1 MINGLAKKCVFL
13 KSIYHHAG
21 FWRYFKNAGWLFV
34 GQIFSLATSFFIGA
48 WVARYLGPEKYGLVN
63 YVLSF
68 VGLFVIVTAL
78 GTDNILNRE
87 LVNHPEKRN
96 ELLGTC
102 FRLRL
107 LGGLVAFL
115 AIIIAIFLFGE
126 HNIVWQTLVILYSV
140 SFFFQAP
147 YVISNYFFST
157 VQAKKNVQAQF
168 YVTSVCSILK
178 ILLILLGGDI
188 YWLVGIYVIDC
199 LCQSFFLF
207 LLYRAQGLKVADWRF
222 QPKLAYKI
230 WLDSWPL
237 MLSSA
242 AYFIYLRIDQVI
254 IGRVMDESSVG
265 IYAAA
270 VRIVEILYFIPTI
283 ICSAL
288 FPAIINARRVS
299 VELFARRLKYF
310 YLLLSFAGLLVAVV
324 ISLLAQPLV
333 AGVFGSA
340 YLSSVSIL
348 KIYAWSCVGL
358 FLGLGINQQLTVE
371 NKTKTIFY
379 INLVTMFFNIGL
391 NLFLIP
397 IMGLPGA
404 AVATL
409 ISYCIVPISFF
420 AIFRQGLNF
429 FYVKNS

>member
-1 MINGLAKKCVFL
+1 MAISGLIKKYIFS
-13 KSIYHHAG
+13 KSFYHHPG
-21 FWRYFKNAGWLFV
+21 FWRYFKNASWLFV
-34 GQIFSLATSFFIGA
+34 GQFFSLAASFFIGA
-48 WVARYLGPEKYGLVN
+48 WVARYLGPEEYGLVN

-107 LGGLVAFL
+107 LGGLIAFL
-115 AIIIAIFLFGE
+115 SIIVAIFLFGE
-126 HNIVWQTLVILYSV
+126 QNIVWRTLVILYSI

-178 ILLILLGGDI
+178 ILLILLGGNV
-188 YWLVGIYVIDC
+188 YWLVGIYAIDC
-199 LCQSFFLF
+199 LCQSFFLI
-207 LLYRAQGLKVADWRF
+207 LLYRAQGLKVADWCF

-254 IGRVMDESSVG
+254 IGRIMNESSVG
-265 IYAAA
+265 VYAAA

-283 ICSAL
+283 ICSSL

-299 VELFARRLKYF
+299 AELFARRLKYF
-310 YLLLSFAGLLVAVV
+310 YLLLGFTGLIVAVV
-324 ISLLAQPLV
+324 ISLLARPLV
-333 AGVFGSA
+333 VGIFGSA
-340 YLSSVSIL
+340 YLSSVGIL

-379 INLVTMFFNIGL
+379 INLATMVFNIGL

-397 IMGLPGA
+397 VMGLSGA

-409 ISYCIVPISFF
+409 ISYCVIPV
-420 AIFRQGLNF
+420 IFLLYLIKG
-429 FYVKNS
+429 